1 MGFTPCAGA
10 IGCAA
15 ENAFLVVMSPAAA
28 AAMRTL
34 PALSSIIAQIFNFR
48 LHFGINLCLKRCE
61 NL

>member
-1 MGFTPCAGA
+1 
-10 IGCAA
+10 
-15 ENAFLVVMSPAAA
+15 MSPAAA